1 MKKVLAILIVLLLTV
16 SLFACKDETP
26 AAQSPAGDSSA
37 SSPAAESPAAQSP
50 SAPSSGGGSSFV
62 FPPHGPVG
70 WYSDDVDWFA
80 RPAYKIA
87 FIYDNASA
95 TTDLL
100 DQALQSW
107 SSRVNFEYT
116 SFNANSN
123 ADSFIN
129 TMGVLAQQGYTGMVL
144 NPDATYID
152 RVKVAAEEHKIN
164 WLPGFVPLLD
174 ENGNPMCAQE
184 SLGVKYQADL
194 MMDWLHDVYRDY
206 LGDIDTSKLGLIS
219 TSQSVV
225 PVLKAVSDFCIQIF
239 QERYP
244 EAAANAFE
252 VDTVAFGFDANAGYN
267 SAAPFIAAHP
277 EVEYWFVVGSIEDVV
292 QGACR
297 AIDAAGLTD
306 KTVAISCAANLLMAS
321 WKSGTDTGCYKA
333 GVYYS
338 MEIYMEP
345 IVCGVIAMLDGRA
358 TQETLWPEW
367 KDPNQQYPV
376 VTNASTILTVANY
389 ASYDAYVDQYL
400 EAIAN
405 GQTPPKPPADR

>member
-1 MKKVLAILIVLLLTV
+1 MKRTLAVLLALLLTV
-16 SLFACKDETP
+16 SIFACNKDTGGDQTP
-26 AAQSPAGDSSA
+26 ATSSPPSSSA
-37 SSPAAESPAAQSP
+37 PPASP
-50 SAPSSGGGSSFV
+50 SVSAPPSGGGTTFV
-62 FPPHGPVG
+62 FPPRGPVG
-70 WYSDDVDWFA
+70 WYTDDVDWFA

-107 SSRVNFEYT
+107 SSRVNFECT

-152 RVKVAAEEHKIN
+152 RVKIAAAELGIC

-174 ENGNPMCAQE
+174 ENGDPMCAQE

-194 MMDWLHDVYRDY
+194 MMDWLHDVYSFY

-244 EAAANAFE
+244 EAAGNAYE
-252 VDTVAFGFDANAGYN
+252 VDTVAFGFDANGGYD
-267 SAAPFIAAHP
+267 ATAPFLAAHP

-389 ASYDAYVDQYL
+389 ASYDAYVEQYL
-400 EAIAN
+400 YAIAN
-405 GQTPPKPPADR
+405 GQTPPNPPADR